1 MTLESDIQDI
11 LRLRNKGSSFK
22 SEASEKF
29 KQLQEKINSGEST
42 GDKITDF
49 VIANLGS
56 FSPKDEKPY
65 RKTEA
70 KFRDAAGSQVLIVK
84 QDKGDYMGVI
94 GQGCSKPSLTIIDET
109 LTLGILKSGLKLDI
123 QKGEII
129 FPTDKHVIKRGN
141 YSNNKWGLTEGPI
154 SLNCYEFTYLRNYVK
169 TGILMPPQVIITM
182 DNPNFNHGL
191 MFYLG
196 KEVEKYFE
204 RENYL
209 GMGRTLLDISYVEA
223 LNLLGH
229 EAPKRFKE
237 KYDKKVYQTNVGIIN
252 KLEELTLRE
261 DKLNCEIKKINDNIK
276 NKGVALDDL
285 DGGKVRHIYK
295 DEIGI
300 FSGKERSKLNKTREE
315 IQTYLR
321 QSIELRMHKEDL
333 TIKKK
338 PGIEINVPDYIK
350 GMCEKYK
357 VDIPK

>member
-1 MTLESDIQDI
+1 MALDSDIQDI

-65 RKTEA
+65 RETEA

-84 QDKGDYMGVI
+84 QDKGDYMGTI
-94 GQGCSKPSLTIIDET
+94 GQGCSEPSLTIIDET

-169 TGILMPPQVIITM
+169 TGILIPPQVIITR

-204 RENYL
+204 RENPF
-209 GMGRTLLDISYVEA
+209 GTGRTLLDLSYVEA

-229 EAPKRFKE
+229 EAPERFKE
-237 KYDKKVYQTNVGIIN
+237 KYDKEVYQTKLGLIN
-252 KLEELTLRE
+252 KLEELT
-261 DKLNCEIKKINDNIK
+261 EIEAELDGNIK
-276 NKGVALDDL
+276 FVYGSIKDGAFIHDGALVKVENKKDATFVSMKYWIELED
-285 DGGKVRHIYK
+285 VRRDIQ
-295 DEIGI
+295 
-300 FSGKERSKLNKTREE
+300 SWLKE
-315 IQTYLR
+315 
-321 QSIELRMHKEDL
+321 SIELGMHKEDL